1 MKNSFP
7 KKSFSSFG
15 KGEKRTTSD
24 RPFKKGSSSSRPYVA
39 STRYGADSKSSSY
52 RGKDFRGETAGRDG
66 RDDSKRVYAKRTSSP
81 STPRTYSSSPSS
93 SPKSV
98 YVGKERTSYK
108 SFDKKP
114 YAPRAT
120 STKTSSDGEK
130 KLHATRYTL
139 PAATPDTSW
148 GGVADWY
155 NKHLEKNDDSY
166 HAKVVFPNIL
176 RMLGDVTG
184 KKVLDMACGQ
194 GIFADQLRDK
204 GAFVTGVDI
213 GKELIALAETRNESV
228 KSKGTHKIT
237 YHVTSADD
245 LYMLKDGI
253 FDVVVCILALQ
264 NIENLE
270 KTVKEASRVLT
281 QSGSFFLVL
290 NHPSFRNPKQTYWGY
305 NEADDTQYRRI
316 DEYMSES
323 RVKIDMTPGSLKDKK
338 FTVSFHRP
346 LQVYVKA
353 LAKSGFSITR
363 LEEWTSHKESE
374 KGPKQ
379 RAENKARKEIP
390 MFMCIEA
397 RVGTRD

>member
-15 KGEKRTTSD
+15 RSDARKTSD
-24 RPFKKGSSSSRPYVA
+24 RPFKKGSSSSRPYVPN
-39 STRYGADSKSSSY
+39 THYGADAKASSY
-52 RGKDFRGETAGRDG
+52 RGKDFRAETAGRD
-66 RDDSKRVYAKRTSSP
+66 DTKSSYTKRTP
-81 STPRTYSSSPSS
+81 SYDTPRTYSSTPSS

-98 YVGKERTSYK
+98 YVGKDRTDKKTFTKRTYTPRTTSGRTS
-108 SFDKKP
+108 SV
-114 YAPRAT
+114 
-120 STKTSSDGEK
+120 GEK
-130 KLHATRYTL
+130 KLLATSYPL

-155 NKHLEKNDDSY
+155 NKHLEKTDDSY
-166 HAKVVFPNIL
+166 HVKVVFPNIL
-176 RMLGDVTG
+176 RMLGDVSG

-194 GIFADQLRDK
+194 GIFSDQLRDK
-204 GAFVTGVDI
+204 GAFVTGVDL

-228 KSKGTHKIT
+228 KTKGTHKIT
-237 YHVTSADD
+237 YHVTSSDD
-245 LYMLKDGI
+245 LYMLKDGS
-253 FDVVVCILALQ
+253 FDIVVCILALQ

-270 KTVKEASRVLT
+270 KTMKEASRVLT
-281 QSGSFFLVL
+281 ETGKMFFVI

-305 NEADDTQYRRI
+305 NEADDTQYRRV

-346 LQVYVKA
+346 LQVYMKA
-353 LAKSGFSITR
+353 LAKNGFVIVR

-390 MFMCIEA
+390 MFMCIE
-397 RVGTRD
+397 VKKN